1 MNIPIRDI
9 KPNAEIID
17 IWWYVF
23 LSGGILL
30 VLSILIFTVFY
41 LKNKKKN
48 YKKTLLKQ
56 LKNLP
61 FHDSK
66 TTAYMFTA
74 LAKAFVT
81 ENNIKEY
88 EEIVN
93 SLEIYKYKKE
103 VPPLDEKTKEKIIDF
118 IKRIK

>member
-17 IWWYVF
+17 IWWYIF
-23 LSGGILL
+23 LSVS
-30 VLSILIFTVFY
+30 VLIIITALMLIALY

-61 FHDSK
+61 FNDSK
-66 TTAYMFTA
+66 TTAYMFTS

-88 EEIVN
+88 EEIVKM
-93 SLEIYKYKKE
+93 LETYKYKKE